1 MVSQTCALA
10 SAAADTPS
18 LFHNLSR
25 DCKPIAIKSR
35 RFNAIDQEFIDNE
48 IRRLNSEGI
57 IKPSI
62 SPWRAQIVV
71 VKNAENN
78 KRRMCVDYSQTIN
91 LFTELDAYPLP
102 KIEFLVNKLAKFRV
116 FSTFDLRSAY
126 HQIPISKKDRLFTAF
141 EACGKLWEFTRIPFG
156 VTNGVLAFQREMD
169 NLVLDESLKDTFP
182 YLDNITVAG
191 RTQEEHD
198 FNVKQLLDALQRRNW
213 TLNDSKTIA
222 SVSSIN
228 ILGYLVGNGEIKP
241 DPERLRPLRELP
253 PPTNSKSL
261 KRVLGL
267 FAYYAKWIYQ
277 FSDKIYRLK
286 QTTSFPLD
294 NSVLA
299 EFENIKKEIE
309 QASLQSVDES
319 IPFVVECDASEV
331 AISAT
336 LNQGGRPIA
345 FMSRSFQECELHYPA
360 VEKEATAIIE
370 AVRKWNHFLSRQ
382 HFTLVTDQRSVS
394 FMLDNRK

>member
-1 MVSQTCALA
+1 M
-10 SAAADTPS
+10 
-18 LFHNLSR
+18 
-25 DCKPIAIKSR
+25 
-35 RFNAIDQEFIDNE
+35 
-48 IRRLNSEGI
+48 NSEKI

-62 SPWRAQIVV
+62 SPWRAQMVV

-78 KRRMCVDYSQTIN
+78 KPRMCVDYSQTID

-102 KIEFLVNKLAKFRV
+102 KIEFLVSELAKFRV

-126 HQIPISKKDRLFTAF
+126 HQIPISKKDRPFTAF
-141 EACGKLWEFTRIPFG
+141 EACGKLWEFTRIPFE
-156 VTNGVLAFQREMD
+156 VTNGVPAFQREMD

-191 RTQEEHD
+191 CTQEEHD

-213 TLNDSKTIA
+213 NLNDSKTIA

-228 ILGYLVGNGEIKP
+228 ILGYLIGNTEIKP
-241 DPERLRPLRELP
+241 DPEGLQPLRELP

-277 FSDKIYRLK
+277 FSGKIYCLK

-299 EFENIKKEIE
+299 DFENIKKKSRRLTCNRWMK
-309 QASLQSVDES
+309 AYLLLSN
-319 IPFVVECDASEV
+319 
-331 AISAT
+331 AT
-336 LNQGGRPIA
+336 
-345 FMSRSFQECELHYPA
+345 H
-360 VEKEATAIIE
+360 
-370 AVRKWNHFLSRQ
+370 
-382 HFTLVTDQRSVS
+382 
-394 FMLDNRK
+394 